1 MINCLRCNKEF
12 KFNYLLVR
20 HNNRKYPCKQV
31 EEKEA
36 TRSNEKQRE
45 ATRSNEKQLVQ
56 MLRKRV
62 G

>member
-1 MINCLRCNKEF
+1 MIKCVRCKKEF

-20 HNNRKYPCKQV
+20 HNNRKYPCKRV

-45 ATRSNEKQLVQ
+45 ATRSH
-56 MLRKRV
+56 
-62 G
+62 